1 MAENS
6 TFKLY
11 YFDIQALAEPIRYI
25 FAYAGQ
31 KYEDVRVGRDEWV
44 NLKSSECNMLNNK
57 HFQKKNWIICRLFI
71 VHFFKFKRNFF
82 FGLLVLAETKIHI

>member
-44 NLKSSECNMLNNK
+44 NLKSSECNM
-57 HFQKKNWIICRLFI
+57 
-71 VHFFKFKRNFF
+71 
-82 FGLLVLAETKIHI
+82 